1 MIRPEMV
8 PRERRGVTLVEL
20 LMALVIAGLVGGAMV
35 KVMLADARASRDRE
49 AWRSARA
56 VSRGS
61 VNRLLSDL
69 RMVEAEGAVTAASAD
84 GQTITLRVPY
94 AMGILC
100 NATAPVTVRLLPV
113 DQPTWDGASF
123 SGFAWRDTL
132 SGAYVYVSSGAAIS
146 AGSAATCTANSVAAV
161 PSSGGAASRVVQ
173 LAGTLGGTPAIGTPV
188 LLFESVD
195 YRFDASALV
204 AGRTGLWRRTAL
216 LDEELAAPFEA
227 TSRFSYYVGN
237 ATAPQDAVPASLASI
252 RGLELLLHGQGDVSG
267 GVSKTMTLTTAAFF
281 KNRRD

>member
-1 MIRPEMV
+1 MTRPPTV
-8 PRERRGVTLVEL
+8 LRERRGVTLVEL
-20 LMALVIAGLVGGAMV
+20 LMAMLIAGLVGGAMV

-94 AMGILC
+94 AMGVLC
-100 NATAPVTVRLLPV
+100 NATSPVTVRLLPV

-132 SGAYVYVSSGAAIS
+132 SGAYVYVNAATIS
-146 AGSAATCTANSVAAV
+146 AGSAATCTTNSVAAV

-173 LAGTLGGTPAIGTPV
+173 LTGALGGTPAIGTPV

-195 YRFDASALV
+195 YRFAASTLV
-204 AGRTGLWRRTAL
+204 PGRTGLWRRTAL
-216 LDEELAAPFEA
+216 LDEELAAPSDA

-237 ATAPQDAVPASLASI
+237 ATAPQNAVPGSLASI
-252 RGLELLLHGQGDVSG
+252 RGLELVLHGQGDAAG
-267 GVSKTMTLTTAAFF
+267 GLAKTMTLTTAAFF